1 MSFKFL
7 AAARFNACIAI
18 VSAAITLPGLAQA
31 ANATFSNESSFVAA
45 AGAVGIESFESTAA
59 RLRGTA
65 PLATPLFTLTGG
77 TTPIGVQ
84 SGLNNPEDAFGA
96 VATDGLRFVSV
107 YLPNQPQGTLVFD
120 LAAPSTVFG
129 FNITDV
135 GETAGAIS
143 LRTDTGAFVGGVNL
157 TTFPPTF
164 ANGNVQFYGLTQNIA
179 FSRVFLTVTGV
190 DDAYGLD
197 KIYVSTV
204 TAVPEPATVLLM
216 ALGLAALALKARRR
230 TCTKPALLASR
241 GKLRVTLPM
250 ARQA

>member
-1 MSFKFL
+1 MSFKSFT
-7 AAARFNACIAI
+7 AAARLNVCIA
-18 VSAAITLPGLAQA
+18 VASASITLPGLAQA
-31 ANATFSNESSFVAA
+31 ANATFITESSFAAA
-45 AGAVGIESFESTAA
+45 AGSVNIESFEATAARVRSTAA
-59 RLRGTA
+59 
-65 PLATPLFTLTGG
+65 LATPLLTLTGG

-84 SGLNNPEDAFGA
+84 SGLNNPEQAFGA

-120 LAAPSTVFG
+120 LAAPTTAFG

-135 GETAGAIS
+135 GETAGTIS

-164 ANGNVQFYGLTQNIA
+164 ADGNVQFYGLTQNMA

-197 KIYVSTV
+197 KIYVSAV
-204 TAVPEPATVLLM
+204 TAVPEPASVMLM
-216 ALGLAALALKARRR
+216 GLGLAALALKARRR
-230 TCTKPALLASR
+230 TGS
-241 GKLRVTLPM
+241 
-250 ARQA
+250 